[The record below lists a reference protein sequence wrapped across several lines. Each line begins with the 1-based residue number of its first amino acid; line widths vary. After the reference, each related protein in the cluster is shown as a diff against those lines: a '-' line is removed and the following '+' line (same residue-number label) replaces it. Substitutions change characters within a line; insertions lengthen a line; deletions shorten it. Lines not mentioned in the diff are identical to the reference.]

1 MELPDPR
8 EKRGPVT
15 QQQQL
20 GKYQLVRKL
29 AAGGMAE
36 VFLAKATGHMGFEKT
51 LVLKRILPE
60 LAEEP
65 AFVQM
70 FLSEARLA
78 ARLTHPN
85 IVQIFDFGES
95 EGTYFIAME
104 YIDGPSL
111 RTLIQRAAAQRQLLP
126 PEVCARLISL
136 ACDGLAFAHD
146 FTDPETGEA
155 QGIIHR
161 DVSPDNILLSRQ
173 GAVKVVDF
181 GIAKATGQS
190 HKTESGI
197 VKGKLPYMPPEQLRA
212 KPVDRRADVYA
223 LGVVLY
229 ELLTGQR
236 PYASESEA
244 GLMQAILYEP
254 PIPAAKH
261 REDIPPHLRRILHK
275 VLSKDR
281 DERYADCH
289 AFQDDL
295 EAFIRNVGKT
305 VMTKQVADL
314 INRTTTDPGGLPV
327 AKEPRKTPTPTI
339 PTTPNAPPGLTRKRP
354 SSPTNEAP
362 TANHRPPQAP
372 TQEEPRALATPP
384 PRRTTSEQETAPG
397 RRPPRP
403 IAIPT
408 SDRGSQEQPTS
419 KRRPSERWA
428 LASLAILLIAA
439 ASGVVV
445 VPRLSWIEWDAF
457 AAPKPRDAA
466 TSPAQVETE
475 QPSESAPSP
484 NPDKGNPDVGPAVD
498 PPIGGPKPPP
508 PSAPR
513 VRGEGTLEL
522 RIQPY
527 YAIVFMDGRKLGV
540 TPMDKLRL
548 PAGLHTLKFVNKK
561 LGKTIQREVD
571 IKAGQ
576 ETLLKLDMSED

>member
-1 MELPDPR
+1 ME
-8 EKRGPVT
+8 
-15 QQQQL
+15 QQQL

-36 VFLAKATGHMGFEKT
+36 VFLAKATGPMGFEKT
-51 LVLKRILPE
+51 LVVKRILPE
-60 LAEEP
+60 LAAEP
-65 AFVQM
+65 DFVKM
-70 FLSEARLA
+70 FLSEAKLA

-95 EGTYFIAME
+95 EGTYFLAME

-111 RTLIQRAAAQRQLLP
+111 RTLIQRAEAQRQLLP
-126 PEVCARLISL
+126 PAVCARLISL
-136 ACDGLAFAHD
+136 ACEGLAFAHD
-146 FTDPETGEA
+146 FTDPETGEV
-155 QGIIHR
+155 QGLIHR

-212 KPVDRRADVYA
+212 KPLDRRADVYA

-261 REDIPPHLRRILHK
+261 RQDIPDHLRRILHK

-289 AFQDDL
+289 TFQTDL
-295 EAFIRNVGKT
+295 ETFIRNVGT
-305 VMTKQVADL
+305 PVMTKQVADL

-327 AKEPRKTPTPTI
+327 AKEPRKTPPPTV
-339 PTTPNAPPGLTRKRP
+339 PTRSDAPPGLTRKRP
-354 SSPTNEAP
+354 SSPTNEVP
-362 TANHRPPQAP
+362 TANHRPPEAP
-372 TQEEPRALATPP
+372 KQEEPRALTTPP
-384 PRRTTSEQETAPG
+384 PQRPTSAPVTAQG
-397 RRPPRP
+397 RPPRSSRP

-408 SDRGSQEQPTS
+408 SDRGSQEQPES
-419 KRRPSERWA
+419 KPQRSTRWA
-428 LASLAILLIAA
+428 FALLLAILLIPAV
-439 ASGVVV
+439 SGVVV
-445 VPRLSWIEWDAF
+445 PR
-457 AAPKPRDAA
+457 PRPE
-466 TSPAQVETE
+466 SPPPT
-475 QPSESAPSP
+475 
-484 NPDKGNPDVGPAVD
+484 NPDPVKPNVGPAVAP
-498 PPIGGPKPPP
+498 PPIVKGDPKPPP
-508 PSAPR
+508 PPAPR
-513 VRGEGTLEL
+513 ARGKGTLEL
-522 RIQPY
+522 RPQPY
-527 YAIVFMDGRKLGV
+527 ATVFVDGRKLGQ
-540 TPMDKLRL
+540 TPMEKLQL
-548 PAGLHTLKFVNKK
+548 PAGLYTLKFVNEE

-571 IKAGQ
+571 IKAGR
-576 ETLLKLDMSED
+576 ETLLKIDMLSEN

>member
-1 MELPDPR
+1 
-8 EKRGPVT
+8 
-15 QQQQL
+15 
-20 GKYQLVRKL
+20 
-29 AAGGMAE
+29 
-36 VFLAKATGHMGFEKT
+36 
-51 LVLKRILPE
+51 
-60 LAEEP
+60 
-65 AFVQM
+65 
-70 FLSEARLA
+70 
-78 ARLTHPN
+78 
-85 IVQIFDFGES
+85 VQIFDFGES

-261 REDIPPHLRRILHK
+261 RQDIPDHLRRILHK

-339 PTTPNAPPGLTRKRP
+339 PTTPGAPPGLTRKRP

-457 AAPKPRDAA
+457 AAPKPRVAA